1 MRSVAGGIDG
11 IGAVFDDGSLVADAG
26 LLLAGTVMSRLGLEA
41 LIDDTV
47 RPGGSAGSGAGRKVL
62 SLVASMLVGGRCI
75 DDVQRLRSGSAA
87 AVLPFAVVA
96 PSTAGSF
103 LRSFTFGHVRQL
115 DKAAELG
122 LRRAWSVGAAP
133 DVAEMTLDLDSTVC
147 EVCGKAKHGA
157 AYGHTKVLGYHPL
170 VAVRSDT
177 GEVLH
182 SRMRSGSSQRGNV
195 HFARE
200 TLARLRRLGAHAAVT
215 VRADAGFFSYDMI
228 AAIGAHGASYSI
240 TIPQNAK
247 VKAATEAI
255 DDDAWQA
262 IAYTRG
268 ARAQVA
274 ESTITAGRRG
284 DKLRG
289 DDGAPAKLRLIV
301 RRTRLLGAQ
310 GELWPN
316 WRHHC
321 FVTDRH
327 DLDTCAADTYHRAH
341 ATVELAIR
349 DLKESAG
356 LSRCPSGRFFAN
368 GAWLA
373 CCVLAHNLA
382 RWTARLGRA
391 HPTRQL
397 TVAATIRNR
406 LLTVPGRLVNHSD
419 ATDCAC
425 RHNWPAAQ
433 LAMGK
438 HLHHRPGT
446 HPQPAPTHLSRPQR
460 PAQRSRT
467 PPATNRTSPA
477 LQSCTPQNA
486 PARTHAPAQRPPDP
500 KPSIPQT
507 RPWIQAQRTPT
518 ASEPSPP
525 NSSSRHSRARL
536 IACPPDRWLSADRLG
551 LVDLCP
557 VALPGLGAS
566 DAENLADPVP
576 CRTVG
581 TGGSH
586 GFNDSTLAVA
596 LHPDVPPQD
605 ELADRDLL
613 GLRPVVGLTPASDR
627 VPVPAR
633 PCVVDEFSNCL
644 RHGTHLKCLARA
656 GIA

>member
-1 MRSVAGGIDG
+1 MSSVAGGIDG
-11 IGAVFDDGSLVADAG
+11 LEAVFDDASLVADGG
-26 LLLAGTVMSRLGLEA
+26 LSLAGTVMHRLGLEA
-41 LIDDTV
+41 LIDEVV

-122 LRRAWSVGAAP
+122 LRRAWSVDAAP
-133 DVAEMTLDLDSTVC
+133 DVAEMTVDLDSTVC

-228 AAIGAHGASYSI
+228 AAIGAHGASCSI

-247 VKAATEAI
+247 VKAAIAAI
-255 DDDAWQA
+255 DDDWAP

-268 ARAQVA
+268 GEAQVA

-284 DKLRG
+284 DKLRC

-310 GELWPN
+310 RELWPN
-316 WRHHC
+316 WRYHC
-321 FVTDRH
+321 FVTDRA
-327 DLDTCAADTYHRAH
+327 DLDTCAADAYHRGH

-349 DLKESAG
+349 DLKRAPGSAAAPQDDSSPTAPG
-356 LSRCPSGRFFAN
+356 SPAACSRTTSRAGPPASAAPTPRASSPSRPPSETGSSPCRA
-368 GAWLA
+368 ASST
-373 CCVLAHNLA
+373 
-382 RWTARLGRA
+382 TAA
-391 HPTRQL
+391 
-397 TVAATIRNR
+397 
-406 LLTVPGRLVNHSD
+406 

-425 RHNWPAAQ
+425 RSTGHGHTPSPPPWDTYPTCHNSSEPPTAPGAAQ
-433 LAMGK
+433 PNPTR
-438 HLHHRPGT
+438 H
-446 HPQPAPTHLSRPQR
+446 QPAP
-460 PAQRSRT
+460 
-467 PPATNRTSPA
+467 
-477 LQSCTPQNA
+477 A
-486 PARTHAPAQRPPDP
+486 PH
-500 KPSIPQT
+500 
-507 RPWIQAQRTPT
+507 
-518 ASEPSPP
+518 
-525 NSSSRHSRARL
+525 SS
-536 IACPPDRWLSADRLG
+536 
-551 LVDLCP
+551 
-557 VALPGLGAS
+557 
-566 DAENLADPVP
+566 
-576 CRTVG
+576 
-581 TGGSH
+581 
-586 GFNDSTLAVA
+586 
-596 LHPDVPPQD
+596 
-605 ELADRDLL
+605 
-613 GLRPVVGLTPASDR
+613 
-627 VPVPAR
+627 PAR
-633 PCVVDEFSNCL
+633 PKTRRPAHTHQPSGHPAPTVDPTSPSVDS
-644 RHGTHLKCLARA
+644 G
-656 GIA
+656 

>member
-62 SLVASMLVGGRCI
+62 SLVASMLVGGCCI

-115 DKAAELG
+115 DKAAERG

-133 DVAEMTLDLDSTVC
+133 SVAEMTLDLDSTVC

-228 AAIGAHGASYSI
+228 AALGAHGASYSI
-240 TIPQNAK
+240 TIPHNAK
-247 VKAATEAI
+247 VKAAIAAI
-255 DDDAWQA
+255 DDDWAS
-262 IAYTRG
+262 IEYTRG
-268 ARAQVA
+268 GEAQVA

-289 DDGAPAKLRLIV
+289 DDGERAKLRLIV

-310 GELWPN
+310 RELWPN

-356 LSRCPSGRFFAN
+356 LSRCPSGTILRQRR
-368 GAWLA
+368 
-373 CCVLAHNLA
+373 LA
-382 RWTARLGRA
+382 RLLRARAQPRA
-391 HPTRQL
+391 LDRPPRPRPPHS
-397 TVAATIRNR
+397 AA
-406 LLTVPGRLVNHSD
+406 
-419 ATDCAC
+419 
-425 RHNWPAAQ
+425 
-433 LAMGK
+433 
-438 HLHHRPGT
+438 HRRGH
-446 HPQPAPTHLSRPQR
+446 HPQPAPHRARPPRQPQR
-460 PAQRSRT
+460 PTQT
-467 PPATNRTSPA
+467 PPAQVR
-477 LQSCTPQNA
+477 C
-486 PARTHAPAQRPPDP
+486 
-500 KPSIPQT
+500 
-507 RPWIQAQRTPT
+507 
-518 ASEPSPP
+518 
-525 NSSSRHSRARL
+525 
-536 IACPPDRWLSADRLG
+536 
-551 LVDLCP
+551 
-557 VALPGLGAS
+557 
-566 DAENLADPVP
+566 
-576 CRTVG
+576 
-581 TGGSH
+581 
-586 GFNDSTLAVA
+586 F
-596 LHPDVPPQD
+596 
-605 ELADRDLL
+605 
-613 GLRPVVGLTPASDR
+613 
-627 VPVPAR
+627 
-633 PCVVDEFSNCL
+633 
-644 RHGTHLKCLARA
+644 
-656 GIA
+656 